1 MGCIKTKDS
10 ITIQITPIKMEC
22 NCTPSPELIDKVIPE
37 KNELLESS
45 RILLYKK
52 SLRGKIIVINV
63 LETDGDSTKSIIEK
77 QVFEI
82 SNMRKENVNIN

>member
-10 ITIQITPIKMEC
+10 ITIQIMPIKMDC
-22 NCTPSPELIDKVIPE
+22 NCAPSPDTIEKVKPE
-37 KNELLESS
+37 KNEFLYSS
-45 RILLYKK
+45 RILLYKN
-52 SLRGKIIVINV
+52 SLRGKVIVLNV

-82 SNMRKENVNIN
+82 SNMKNENIN

>member
-22 NCTPSPELIDKVIPE
+22 NYTPSPELIDKVIPE
-37 KNELLESS
+37 ELLESS

-82 SNMRKENVNIN
+82 SNMRKENININ

>member
-22 NCTPSPELIDKVIPE
+22 KCTPSPELIDKVIPE

>member
-1 MGCIKTKDS
+1 MD
-10 ITIQITPIKMEC
+10 C
-22 NCTPSPELIDKVIPE
+22 NCTPSPDTIEKVKPE
-37 KNELLESS
+37 KNEFLNSS

-52 SLRGKIIVINV
+52 SLRGKVIVLNV

-82 SNMRKENVNIN
+82 SNMKNENIN